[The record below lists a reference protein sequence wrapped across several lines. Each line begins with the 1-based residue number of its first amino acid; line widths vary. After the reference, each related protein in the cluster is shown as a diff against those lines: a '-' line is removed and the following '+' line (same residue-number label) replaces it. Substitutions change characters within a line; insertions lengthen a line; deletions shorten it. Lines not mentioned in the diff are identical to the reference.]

1 MTRAQILQE
10 FTGRHSQERPCSLPL
25 THLTTTPRES
35 HHFLSQS
42 SHDNNPASQAVFK
55 ALIHE
60 FSSPRHSNAS
70 RYLTRS
76 EWHDSTTLDS
86 NLQAAEPI
94 GGVLQ
99 ENVGDV
105 GTPRPR
111 LALSPHQLLFEMRS
125 GEPDSG
131 HRMLMARAGSE
142 REKNMLLV

>member
-1 MTRAQILQE
+1 M
-10 FTGRHSQERPCSLPL
+10 PL
-25 THLTTTPRES
+25 AHLTTPPRES
-35 HHFLSQS
+35 HHVLSQS
-42 SHDNNPASQAVFK
+42 SHDNNSPASQAVFK

-76 EWHDSTTLDS
+76 EWHDTTTLDS
-86 NLQAAEPI
+86 NLAAEPVDVVPEEK
-94 GGVLQ
+94 GD
-99 ENVGDV
+99 DV

-111 LALSPHQLLFEMRS
+111 LALSPHQLLSEMRS